1 VHRLFPFER
10 AAMTGDAAADVYE
23 LARGDPSP

>member
-23 LARGDPSP
+23 LARGDPPP